1 MRTVVIVIVVILI
14 LAWLFS
20 SPDAFAVDVRD
31 FFHHI
36 YNDVF
41 NR

>member
-1 MRTVVIVIVVILI
+1 LL

-20 SPDAFAVDVRD
+20 SPDALAVDVRD